1 MNFFNNL
8 TPSKKAIVI
17 SIIAV
22 LITFIWF
29 FFLSNLTNSK
39 AEDDLILSQTQD
51 LMLIDCSGENRNSP
65 LCVEREEALD
75 AIKDLNETKDNLL
88 DLNVEIWS
96 KEEYSLILT
105 KEQEGKALFDQGF
118 YGKAKFSYQ
127 AATKDTKELIKKG
140 RNLFSNYS
148 KEGFNL
154 LDQEKDE
161 EAKIL
166 FEKALIII
174 PSDKNTLIGLQRA
187 SVLKEVIKF
196 QKEYEIFIKVGDYD
210 NAFQSLTNAIK
221 LDSTNQKTKNLKVK
235 LDKLIQERNLSLAID
250 EGYFYLENNDYKN
263 ARDSFERA
271 VKIDN
276 FSQPALTGIDLVTE
290 AEKREKIN
298 SDRLMAERYFRDEQF
313 LKSVNYYSSI
323 LQIDSSMSFAATGL
337 SRSKEYIN
345 LEERMDKYLN
355 RPDRVSSKAVFLEAS
370 NLSVRLKNFEFG
382 KRLTKKRKDLS
393 SLLAQYS
400 SLVTLRLSSDNKTQI
415 LIQNGQDLGIFLN
428 KDINLYPG
436 KYTFIGKRKNYVT
449 VRRVIEISETTSLY
463 ISCQE
468 KI

>member
-8 TPSKKAIVI
+8 TPSNKAIVI
-17 SIIAV
+17 SAIAV

-29 FFLSNLTNSK
+29 FFLSNLTTSK
-39 AEDDLILSQTQD
+39 AEDDLILSETQD
-51 LMLIDCSGENRNSP
+51 LMLIDCSGANRKSP

-75 AIKDLNETKDNLL
+75 AIKDLNKTKDNLL
-88 DLNVEIWS
+88 GLNVEIWS
-96 KEEYSLILT
+96 QEEYSLILI

-127 AATKDTKELIKKG
+127 AAIKDTKELIKKG

-174 PSDKNTLIGLQRA
+174 PSDKNALNGLQRA

-196 QKEYEIFIKVGDYD
+196 QKEYEIFIKVDDYD
-210 NAFQSLTNAIK
+210 NAFQSVRNAIK

-235 LDKLIQERNLSLAID
+235 LDKLIQERNLGLAID

-271 VKIDN
+271 IKIDN

-290 AEKREKIN
+290 VEKREKIN
-298 SDRLMAERYFRDEQF
+298 SDRLMAERYFREEKF
-313 LKSVNYYSSI
+313 LKAVNYYSSI
-323 LQIDSSMSFAATGL
+323 LQIDSSMGFAATGL
-337 SRSKEYIN
+337 SRSNEYIN

-370 NLSVRLKNFEFG
+370 NLSVRIKSFKFG
-382 KRLTKKRKDLS
+382 KRLTKKRKDLN

-428 KDINLYPG
+428 KEINLYPG

-449 VRRVIEISETTSLY
+449 VRRIIEISETTSLY
-463 ISCQE
+463 LSCQE